1 MTELTIKAND
11 ANQKLFSFI
20 KKVFRDTKL
29 SIIYKWFRVG
39 KIKINGKKTKDRDYV
54 LQLNDIVQ
62 VYDASSNVKKREWQK
77 IDYSTLDIVYED
89 QNILVADK
97 NFNVE
102 IHSDF
107 NDCLDNMVRSYL
119 FDKGEFKKEENS
131 FIVSHIHRLD
141 KLTSGLVM
149 YAKNKPALDFFLANI
164 TDKNKIRK
172 TYIAK
177 FEGRLDYL
185 GIVSGWIDYNGET
198 QIATFSEDE
207 FRMSKKAE
215 LNIVAIEDDYATIE
229 LITGR
234 KHQIRAT
241 MEYMGCPIVN
251 DFRYGAHSRSREKYI
266 ALNAY
271 ILEFADFEGDFAYLN
286 GKAIYSKK
294 ISF

>member
-89 QNILVADK
+89 QNILIADK
-97 NFNVE
+97 DFNVE

-119 FDKGEFKKEENS
+119 FDKGEFKQEENS

-172 TYIAK
+172 T
-177 FEGRLDYL
+177 
-185 GIVSGWIDYNGET
+185 
-198 QIATFSEDE
+198 FS
-207 FRMSKKAE
+207 
-215 LNIVAIEDDYATIE
+215 TI
-229 LITGR
+229 LR
-234 KHQIRAT
+234 
-241 MEYMGCPIVN
+241 
-251 DFRYGAHSRSREKYI
+251 
-266 ALNAY
+266 
-271 ILEFADFEGDFAYLN
+271 
-286 GKAIYSKK
+286 
-294 ISF
+294 